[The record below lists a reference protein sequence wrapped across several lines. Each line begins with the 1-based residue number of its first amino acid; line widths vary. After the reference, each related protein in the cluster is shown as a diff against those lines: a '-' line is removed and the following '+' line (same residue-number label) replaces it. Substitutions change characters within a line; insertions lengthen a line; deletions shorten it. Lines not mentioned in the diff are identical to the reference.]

1 MALLVAIATRIYA
14 QPVEIRGRII
24 DKQTNQ
30 PVPEANITTEAR
42 GTGTASDAAG
52 YFRIR
57 VPSVPVVLRI
67 SHVSYG
73 TTEFEV
79 KTAPRGLLVISIR
92 PAVVDVDEVQ
102 VTGERLRIL
111 TKQDPYSIQEFAID
125 QQVIWFLGCINNQ
138 ANLKRLFV
146 ANLYGDTLASIPV
159 RDAESL
165 FQDVFNNVHLVCRDS
180 AYQLFHPKGGNPI
193 RLLYPSGKNHFLN
206 IMGDIE
212 VALGEKLV
220 YTQEDPGTY
229 SRIVYY
235 IQENDSVCYKL
246 AVITDTAEA
255 GRRIAGAKIEYL
267 MHKYNIPEL
276 FDMWQTISIYS
287 KRGTQFD
294 QIVRH
299 HIPYELFV
307 ANKHLY
313 LLNYLKDSLLV
324 YDQEGKFNRALA
336 VKFHQESVLNG
347 DKYKNLTCLTDP
359 VTQEVYILEQK
370 MARWVLSP
378 LNTATGKTGAE
389 IQLPDYPAMEGIN
402 VYDNAVYFLYQE
414 KLHPYYTRL
423 YRYQL

>member
-1 MALLVAIATRIYA
+1 MIALATGATA
-14 QPVEIRGRII
+14 QTVEIRGRIV

-30 PVPEANITTEAR
+30 PVSEANITTDAQ

-52 YFRIR
+52 YFRIT

-67 SHVSYG
+67 SHISYG

-79 KTAPRGLLVISIR
+79 KTAPRGLLIISIR
-92 PAVVDVDEVQ
+92 AAVVDVEEVQ

-111 TKQDPYSIQEFAID
+111 TKQDPFSIQEFAID
-125 QQVIWFLGCINNQ
+125 QQVIWFIGCINNQ
-138 ANLKRLFV
+138 ATQKRLFV

-159 RDAESL
+159 RDAENL
-165 FQDVFNNVHLVCRDS
+165 FQDVFNNVHLICRDS
-180 AYQLFHPKGGNPI
+180 AHQLFHPKEGNPI
-193 RLLYPSGKNHFLN
+193 ELLYPSGKNYFLN

-220 YTQEDPGTY
+220 YTREDQGSY

-235 IQENDSVCYKL
+235 IQEHDSLFHKL

-255 GRRIAGAKIEYL
+255 GRRIAGEKIDYL
-267 MHKYNIPEL
+267 MLKYGIPEL
-276 FDMWQTISIYS
+276 LDMWKTISRYTKQGS
-287 KRGTQFD
+287 SSDPVARY
-294 QIVRH
+294 

-313 LLNYLKDSLLV
+313 LLNYLKDSLLE
-324 YDQEGKFNRALA
+324 YNSNGTFTRALS
-336 VKFHQESVLNG
+336 VKFHEEDILWG

-359 VTQEVYILEQK
+359 VTQKVYVLEQK
-370 MARWVLSP
+370 MTKWVLNP
-378 LNTATGKTGAE
+378 LNTSSGKTGAE
-389 IQLPDYPAMEGIN
+389 IPLPDLPAMQGID

-414 KLHPYYTRL
+414 KLYPYYTRL